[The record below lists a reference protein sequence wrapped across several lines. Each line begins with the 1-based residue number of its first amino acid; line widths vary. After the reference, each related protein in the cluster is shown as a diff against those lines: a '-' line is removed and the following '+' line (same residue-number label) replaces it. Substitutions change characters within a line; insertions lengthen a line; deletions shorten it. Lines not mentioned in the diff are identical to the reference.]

1 LPLYKKHNRADTE
14 TFLGINKSYKMGKR
28 KDIKKVLII
37 GSGPIVI
44 GQACEFDYSGTQ
56 ACKALRKLGYKI
68 ILVNSNPATIMTDPG
83 MADITYIEPLNV
95 QALTE
100 IIENE
105 KPDAILPNLGGQTG
119 LNLTSELHKKGILKK
134 HNVQVIGVQ
143 VDAIERGED
152 RIAFK
157 ETMKKLGIDMPKSEP
172 ATSVEEAEKIAAELG
187 YPVVV
192 RPAYTMGGTGGGLV
206 YNLEE
211 LRVIASRGISASLI
225 GQILIEESVIGWEEL
240 ELEVV
245 RDAKGQMITV
255 CFIENVDAMGVH
267 TGDSYCTAPMLT
279 ISEELQKRLQK
290 YSYDIV
296 EAIQVIGGTNVQFAH
311 DPQTDR
317 VVVIEINPR
326 TSRSSALASKATGF
340 PIAMISSMLAAG
352 LTLDEIPYWREGT
365 LDKYTPSGDYVVV
378 KFARWDFEKFAGAQ
392 DKLGTQMR
400 AVGEVMSIGKNYKEA
415 FQKSIRSLEKSR
427 YGLGFAKDFNK
438 KSLDDLMEM
447 LAGPSSERQFIMYEA
462 LRKGA
467 TVDALHAKTYIKKWF
482 ILQMKELVELEE
494 KILTFKGKP
503 LPDDLLIQSKKDGFA
518 DRYLAQILG
527 KKEEEIRKQRLA
539 AGLAETWDAVPVS
552 GVENAAYY
560 YSTYNAPDTVSVS
573 SRRKI
578 MVLGGGPNRIGQG
591 IEFDYCCVHAAFA
604 LRDEGYESIMVNC
617 NPETVSTDYDT
628 SDKLYFEPLTVE
640 DVLSI
645 YEKEKPEG
653 VICQFG
659 GQTPLNIA
667 ADLAKAG
674 VKIIGTSPETIDLAE
689 DRDRFREMMEKLGIP
704 MPASGMASN
713 LEQALKIAN
722 KIGYPLMVRPS
733 YVLGGRGMEVVH
745 DEEMLKRYVTAA
757 VGVTP
762 ERPILIDKFLE
773 NAIEAEADAISDG
786 TDAFVPAVMEHIE
799 LAGVH
804 SGDSAC
810 VIPPISIPARHI
822 DTINDYTK
830 KIAVAF
836 GVVGLMN
843 IQYAIAN
850 DIVYILEANP
860 RASRTV
866 PLVSKVCNISMARVA
881 AQIMLG
887 KKLKDLNLKN
897 SVLRHFGVKEAVFP
911 FNMYQEVD
919 PVLGPEMRST
929 GEVLGLAD
937 SFGLAYFKA
946 QEATGQSLPGEGVV
960 LITVADADKNGMLE
974 VARAFEKIGFKI
986 RATEGTHKIFA
997 AKGIASEPILKMH
1010 EGRPNIVDAI
1020 KNGEIQLVIN
1030 TPAGR
1035 LSKYDDSYI
1044 RKAAIKYK
1052 IPYITTTAAAVAA
1065 VKGITAFRQGHGRAK
1080 SLQSY
1085 HKEIK

>member
-1 LPLYKKHNRADTE
+1 MA
-14 TFLGINKSYKMGKR
+14 KR
-28 KDIKKVLII
+28 DDIKKVLII

-56 ACKALRKLGYKI
+56 ACKALRKLGYQI
-68 ILVNSNPATIMTDPG
+68 VLVNSNPATIMTDPG
-83 MADITYIEPLNV
+83 MADVTYIEPLNA
-95 QALTE
+95 QTITE

-119 LNLTSELHKKGILKK
+119 LNLTSELYKLGVLQK
-134 HNVQVIGVQ
+134 HNVKVIGVQ

-157 ETMKKLGIDMPKSEP
+157 EAMNKLGIDMPKSSP
-172 ATSVEEAEKIAAELG
+172 ATSVEEAEKIAAEMG

-192 RPAYTMGGTGGGLV
+192 RPAYTMGGTGGGIV

-211 LRVIASRGISASLI
+211 LRIIASRGISASLI

-245 RDAKGQMITV
+245 RDAKNNMITV

-311 DPQTDR
+311 DPKTDR

-340 PIAMISSMLAAG
+340 PIALISSILASG
-352 LTLDEIPYWREGT
+352 ITMDEIPYWRDGSLE
-365 LDKYTPSGDYVVV
+365 KYSPSGDYVVV
-378 KFARWDFEKFAGAQ
+378 KFARWDFEKFPGAV

-415 FQKSIRSLEKSR
+415 LQKAIRSLEKKR
-427 YGLGFAKDFNK
+427 YGLGFVKDFNIRP
-438 KSLDDLMEM
+438 LADLMEM
-447 LAGPSSERQFIMYEA
+447 LSEPSSERQFIMYEA

-467 TVDALHAKTYIKKWF
+467 TVDALHAKTFIKKWF
-482 ILQMKELVELEE
+482 IEQMKELVELEE
-494 KILTFKGKP
+494 KILTYKGKA
-503 LPDDLLIQSKKDGFA
+503 LPDALLIQAKKDGFA

-527 KKEEEIRKQRLA
+527 QKEEDIRKQRLA
-539 AGLAETWDAVPVS
+539 AGLCEAWDAVPVS
-552 GVENAAYY
+552 GVDNAAYY
-560 YSTYNAPDTVSVS
+560 YSTYNAPDKVGVSPN
-573 SRRKI
+573 RKI

-604 LRDEGYESIMVNC
+604 LRDEGIESIMVNC

-628 SDKLYFEPLTVE
+628 SNKLYFEPLTVE

-653 VICQFG
+653 VIVQFG

-667 ADLAKAG
+667 AELAKAG
-674 VKIIGTSPETIDLAE
+674 VNIIGTSTETIDLAE
-689 DRDRFREMMEKLGIP
+689 DRDRFRMMMDKLSIP
-704 MPASGMASN
+704 MPKSGMASN
-713 LEQALKIAN
+713 LEEAIKVAGG
-722 KIGYPLMVRPS
+722 IGYPLMVRPS

-745 DEEMLKRYVTAA
+745 DEQMLKRYVNAA
-757 VGVTP
+757 VDVTP

-822 DTINDYTK
+822 DTINEYTK
-830 KIAVAF
+830 RIAVEF

-850 DIVYILEANP
+850 DVVYILEANP

-866 PLVSKVCNISMARVA
+866 PLVSKVCNISMARIA
-881 AQIMLG
+881 TQIMLG
-887 KKLKDLNLKN
+887 KKLKDLNLKHK
-897 SVLRHFGVKEAVFP
+897 SFRHFGVKEAVFP

-919 PVLGPEMRST
+919 PILGPEMRST

-937 SFGLAYFKA
+937 SFGLAYYKA
-946 QEATGQSLPGEGVV
+946 QEATGQSLPAEGTV
-960 LITVADADKNGMLE
+960 LITVEEKDKGGILE
-974 VARAFEKIGFKI
+974 VARAFTNIGFKI
-986 RATEGTHKIFA
+986 KASEGTFKFFIEH
-997 AKGIASEPILKMH
+997 GISSERIMKMH

-1052 IPYITTTAAAVAA
+1052 IPYITTVAAAVAA
-1065 VKGITAFRQGHGRAK
+1065 VKGIAACRQGHGRAK

-1085 HKEIK
+1085 HAEIK